1 MFFYMNL
8 LKYGGIYHTL
18 RCVYIY
24 RFSWSHNQAQM
35 GNRVQLGFSIDITLR
50 KYTKFRGAD
59 R

>member
-1 MFFYMNL
+1 MNL

-59 R
+59 G